1 MLTCCGALGKDKI
14 KVCKAFTVYVNLSA
28 ASDNALR
35 IKAICAAHL
44 CKSYFEEMDPDK
56 NEQARNI

>member
-44 CKSYFEEMDPDK
+44 CKSSKFKGVSAGSELF
-56 NEQARNI
+56 